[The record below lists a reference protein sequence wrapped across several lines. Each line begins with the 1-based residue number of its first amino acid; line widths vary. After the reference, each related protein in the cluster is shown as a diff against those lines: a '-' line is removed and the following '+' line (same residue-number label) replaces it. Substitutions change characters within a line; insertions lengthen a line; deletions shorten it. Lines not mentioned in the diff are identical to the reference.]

1 MQAWGSH
8 AVCYDARVDGRLQA
22 LYLLSVARNFTPAHC
37 AALVSHL
44 GSLEALLSLA
54 PGDWPGLPLPGGALT
69 RLQTAQAGC
78 DPAAELD
85 RLRGRGITAVAWGAA
100 HYPELLAE
108 LPDAPLLLYVLGDAG
123 LLRHHAVAVVGS
135 RKCTEGGK
143 RIAYQLGAGLAECG
157 VPVASGLALGIDGA
171 AHEGA
176 LSVHGPT
183 VAVLGCGVDVIYP
196 EQHRELYARICAGG
210 AVASEY
216 PPGEPPRKEY
226 FPQRNRIISGL
237 SKGTIVAEAPVGSGA
252 MITAKL
258 AIEQGREVFAVP
270 GPVASPHVKG
280 CHHLIKLGQAKLI
293 ENVDDVLAEFGETRA
308 SLRQARMQPGLPLEG
323 DAGAPAPAGAL
334 ASQQANSGGQRRP
347 PSGGELD
354 EAETRVLEALSYEG
368 THINDVV
375 RQLGCST
382 ADCIAHLTL
391 LEIKGLISTSG
402 GGYYVRL

>member
-1 MQAWGSH
+1 MDRQ
-8 AVCYDARVDGRLQA
+8 LEA
-22 LYLLSVARNFTPAHC
+22 LYLLSAARNFTPAHHD
-37 AALVSHL
+37 ALVSHL
-44 GSLEALLSLA
+44 GGLEALLDLGA
-54 PGDWPGLPLPGGALT
+54 DAWPGLPLTGGALT
-69 RLQTAQAGC
+69 RLKNAHAGC
-78 DPAAELD
+78 DPAAELTK
-85 RLRGRGITAVAWGAA
+85 LRERGITPVAWGSA

-108 LPDAPLLLYVLGDAG
+108 LPDAPLMLYVLGDAG
-123 LLRHHAVAVVGS
+123 LLRHHAVAIVGS
-135 RKCTEGGK
+135 RKCTEAGK
-143 RIAYQLGAGLAECG
+143 RIAYQLGSALADCA
-157 VPVASGLALGIDGA
+157 VPVASGMALGIDGS

-183 VAVLGCGVDVIYP
+183 VAVLGCGVDVVYP
-196 EQHRELYARICAGG
+196 EQHRELYQRLIEGG
-210 AVASEY
+210 AVVSEY

-280 CHHLIKLGQAKLI
+280 CHMLIKHGQAKLI

-308 SLRQARMQPGLPLEG
+308 SLREARRNPKLPLGEDAQNTGSQAFRPGEQGSNQVARSPGLK
-323 DAGAPAPAGAL
+323 AGLP
-334 ASQQANSGGQRRP
+334 
-347 PSGGELD
+347 ED
-354 EAETRVLEALSYEG
+354 EVETRVLEALSYEG

-375 RQLGCST
+375 RRLGMST

-391 LEIKGLISTSG
+391 LEIKGLISTAG